1 MKTKRNKGNITI
13 ESIELA
19 EKMPEGF
26 EVQKNLEDYAYTI

>member
-19 EKMPEGF
+19 DKMREAV
-26 EVQKNLEDYAYTI
+26 EVQKNLEDYAYKI